1 MPSQPKAPFWLVVWM
16 VILGLVGL
24 AAWRAGMLD
33 QFGLRGPGPRGGA
46 AGGGVAGGGPAGGGN
61 PGGPAGAAGGGAP
74 AGAAPGAVPGAE
86 GVLFEAG
93 DSAAPTTVKEYS
105 FKPAEKL
112 PPVKGTSAYKPL
124 ENDTVRFAL
133 NVWAGWSP
141 IILANDGFKAGKVW
155 QAPGGKPFKIELVL
169 IDNPVTMRDAYAAGE
184 VHIGW
189 ATLDM
194 IPLFLEGLVD
204 RTGAPKDS
212 RVMPRVFQQ
221 VDFSNGGDG
230 IVVREGIK
238 TVKDLAGKK
247 LALAQNS
254 PSQFFALNMLVAG
267 GLQPGDVNMVYTE
280 DAFQAAAAFNAQKDL
295 AGCVSWAP
303 DIYNLEKAKGNRML
317 ITTQTANRLIADV
330 WFARADFAK
339 DHPDKIEAIV
349 RGIFDAMEAL
359 KTDASRAKAAELMA
373 AGYNIPA
380 TDTLAMLGD
389 AHSTNWAENYQFFLN
404 RNNPANFERIWKQAY
419 YLYRR
424 IGAISNP
431 PVPFDQVMDF
441 SVIQKLG
448 AEPKYAETKDE
459 YARALPPKT
468 LSQIRAE
475 NEEILTNTI
484 VIHFFPNSWD
494 LRKRIV
500 RRIDGREVEEPY
512 DAGVDLV
519 LDEVGSLAKQFGNAR
534 IVVEGHTDAS
544 MKGQV
549 PASMVKELSRQRAL
563 AVKDALVEKFEFDEN
578 RFAAD
583 GVGWERPADPEHP
596 GDHAKNR
603 RVEIKV
609 YSAEKE

>member
-1 MPSQPKAPFWLVVWM
+1 MASEPKAPFWLAVWA

-24 AAWRAGMLD
+24 AAWRAGMLEP
-33 QFGLRGPGPRGGA
+33 FGLGRPGAVAQRGAGGPGD
-46 AGGGVAGGGPAGGGN
+46 GPAGGGE
-61 PGGPAGAAGGGAP
+61 GAGPAGEGG
-74 AGAAPGAVPGAE
+74 E
-86 GVLFEAG
+86 GVFFEAS
-93 DSAAPTTVKEYS
+93 DAAVPTTVKEYT

-124 ENDTVRFAL
+124 ENETVRFAL
-133 NVWAGWSP
+133 NVWAGWAP
-141 IILANDGFKAGKVW
+141 IIYANDGFKPGKVW
-155 QAPGGKPFKIELVL
+155 QAPGGKPFKVELVL

-189 ATLDM
+189 GTLDM
-194 IPLFLEGLVD
+194 VPLFLEGLVD

-212 RVMPRVFQQ
+212 RVMPRIFQQ

-230 IVVREGIK
+230 IVVRDSIK

-247 LALAQNS
+247 LVLAQNS

-267 GLQPGDVNMVYTE
+267 GLQPGDVDMVYTD

-317 ITTQTANRLIADV
+317 VTTQTANRLIADV

-349 RGIFDAMEAL
+349 RGIFDAMAAL
-359 KTDASRAKAAELMA
+359 KTEGAKAKAAELMA

-389 AHSTNWAENYQFFLN
+389 AHSTNWAENYQFFIN

-448 AEPKYAETKDE
+448 AEKKYAETKDE
-459 YARALPPKT
+459 YTKALPPKT

-475 NEEILTNTI
+475 NEEILTNTV

-494 LRKRIV
+494 LRKKIV
-500 RRIDGREVEEPY
+500 RRIDGKDVEEPY
-512 DAGVDLV
+512 DPSVDLV
-519 LDEVGSLAKQFGNAR
+519 LDEVGALAKQFGNSR
-534 IVVEGHTDAS
+534 IVIEGHTDSS

-549 PASMVKELSRQRAL
+549 PPTMVKELSRQRAGS
-563 AVKDALVEKFEFDEN
+563 VKEALVGKYEFDEN
-578 RFAAD
+578 RFAVD
-583 GVGWERPADPEHP
+583 GVGWERPADPEQP
-596 GDHAKNR
+596 DNRALNR

>member
-1 MPSQPKAPFWLVVWM
+1 VWA

-24 AAWRAGMLD
+24 AAWRAGMLEP
-33 QFGLRGPGPRGGA
+33 FGFGRPGAVVQRGPGGP
-46 AGGGVAGGGPAGGGN
+46 GGGPAGGEG
-61 PGGPAGAAGGGAP
+61 AGAGGEG
-74 AGAAPGAVPGAE
+74 GE
-86 GVLFEAG
+86 GVFFEAS
-93 DSAAPTTVKEYS
+93 DEAVPTTVKEYS

-124 ENDTVRFAL
+124 ENETVRFAL
-133 NVWAGWSP
+133 NVWAGWAP
-141 IILANDGFKAGKVW
+141 IIYANDGFKAGKVW
-155 QAPGGKPFKIELVL
+155 QAPGGKPFKVELVL

-189 ATLDM
+189 GTLDM
-194 IPLFLEGLVD
+194 VPLFLEGLVD

-212 RVMPRVFQQ
+212 RVMPRIFQQ

-230 IVVREGIK
+230 IVVRDSIK

-247 LALAQNS
+247 LVLAQNS

-267 GLQPGDVNMVYTE
+267 GLQPGDVDMVYTD
-280 DAFQAAAAFNAQKDL
+280 DAFQAAAAFNAQKQL

-317 ITTQTANRLIADV
+317 VTTQTANRLIADI

-349 RGIFDAMEAL
+349 RGIFDAMASL
-359 KTDASRAKAAELMA
+359 KAEGAKAKVAELMA

-389 AHSTNWAENYQFFLN
+389 AHSTNWAENYQFFIN

-424 IGAISNP
+424 IGAITNP
-431 PVPFDQVMDF
+431 PVAFDQVMDF

-448 AEPKYAETKDE
+448 AEKKYAETKDE
-459 YARALPPKT
+459 YTKALPPKT

-475 NEEILTNTI
+475 NEEILTNTV

-500 RRIDGREVEEPY
+500 RRIDGKDVEEPY
-512 DAGVDLV
+512 DPSVDLV
-519 LDEVGSLAKQFGNAR
+519 LDEVGALAKQFGNSR
-534 IVVEGHTDAS
+534 IVIEGHTDSS

-549 PASMVKELSRQRAL
+549 PPAMVKELSRQRAGS
-563 AVKDALVEKFEFDEN
+563 VKESIVGKYEFDEN
-578 RFAAD
+578 RFAVD
-583 GVGWERPADPEHP
+583 GIGWDRPADPDQP
-596 GDHAKNR
+596 DNHALNR

-609 YSAEKE
+609 YSAEQE

>member
-1 MPSQPKAPFWLVVWM
+1 MASEPKAPFWLAVWA

-24 AAWRAGMLD
+24 AAWRAGMLEP
-33 QFGLRGPGPRGGA
+33 FGLGRPGAVAQRGAGGPGD
-46 AGGGVAGGGPAGGGN
+46 GPAGGGE
-61 PGGPAGAAGGGAP
+61 GAGPAGEGG
-74 AGAAPGAVPGAE
+74 E
-86 GVLFEAG
+86 GVFFEAS
-93 DSAAPTTVKEYS
+93 DAAVPTTVKEYT

-124 ENDTVRFAL
+124 ENETVRFAL
-133 NVWAGWSP
+133 NVWAGWAP
-141 IILANDGFKAGKVW
+141 IIYANDGFKPGKVW
-155 QAPGGKPFKIELVL
+155 QAPGGKPFKVELVL

-189 ATLDM
+189 GTLDM
-194 IPLFLEGLVD
+194 VPLFLEGLVD

-212 RVMPRVFQQ
+212 RVMPRIFQQ

-230 IVVREGIK
+230 IVVRDSIK

-247 LALAQNS
+247 LVLAQNS

-267 GLQPGDVNMVYTE
+267 GLQPGDVDMVYTD

-317 ITTQTANRLIADV
+317 VTTQTANRLIADV

-349 RGIFDAMEAL
+349 RGIFDAMAAL
-359 KTDASRAKAAELMA
+359 KTEGAKAKAAELMA

-389 AHSTNWAENYQFFLN
+389 AHSTNWAENYQFFIN

-448 AEPKYAETKDE
+448 AEKKYAETKDE
-459 YARALPPKT
+459 YTKALPPKT

-475 NEEILTNTI
+475 NEEILTNTV

-494 LRKRIV
+494 LRKKIV
-500 RRIDGREVEEPY
+500 RRIDGKDVEEPY
-512 DAGVDLV
+512 DPSVDLV
-519 LDEVGSLAKQFGNAR
+519 LDEVGALAKQFGNSR
-534 IVVEGHTDAS
+534 IVIEGHTDSS

-549 PASMVKELSRQRAL
+549 PPTMVKELSRQRAGS
-563 AVKDALVEKFEFDEN
+563 VKEALVGKYEFDEN
-578 RFAAD
+578 RFAVD
-583 GVGWERPADPEHP
+583 GVGWERPADPEQP
-596 GDHAKNR
+596 DNHALNR

>member
-1 MPSQPKAPFWLVVWM
+1 MSSQPRAPFWLAVWM

-24 AAWRAGMLD
+24 SAWRAGMLAPL
-33 QFGLRGPGPRGGA
+33 GLGGPGAGA
-46 AGGGVAGGGPAGGGN
+46 GQAARPAGGG
-61 PGGPAGAAGGGAP
+61 GGGLAGGGAVPAGGAP
-74 AGAAPGAVPGAE
+74 AGEGQPGGE

-93 DSAAPTTVKEYS
+93 DANVPTTVKEYT

-112 PPVKGTSAYKPL
+112 PPVKGTSGYKPL
-124 ENDTVRFAL
+124 VDDTVRFAL

-194 IPLFLEGLVD
+194 LPLFLEGLVD

-238 TVKDLAGKK
+238 TVRDLAGKK
-247 LALAQNS
+247 LVLAQNS

-267 GLQPGDVNMVYTE
+267 GVQPGDVDMVYTE

-317 ITTQTANRLIADV
+317 LTTQTANRLIADV

-339 DHPDKIEAIV
+339 DHPDKVEAIV
-349 RGIFDAMEAL
+349 RGIFDAMEQL
-359 KTDASRAKAAELMA
+359 KTESARAKAAELMS

-380 TDTLAMLGD
+380 SDTLAMLGD
-389 AHSTNWAENYQFFLN
+389 AHSTNWAENYQFFIN

-448 AEPKYAETKDE
+448 QEPKYAETKDE
-459 YARALPPKT
+459 YSKPLPPKS

-475 NEEILTNTI
+475 NEEILTNT
-484 VIHFFPNSWD
+484 VVVHFYPNSWD

-512 DAGVDLV
+512 DATVDLV
-519 LDEVGSLAKQFGNAR
+519 LDEVGALAKQFGNAR
-534 IVVEGHTDAS
+534 IVIEGHTDAS

-549 PASMVKELSRQRAL
+549 PASMVKELSRQRAS
-563 AVKDALVEKFEFDEN
+563 AVKEAIVDKYDFDPN
-578 RFAAD
+578 RFAFD
-583 GVGWERPADPEHP
+583 GVGWDRPADPDQP
-596 GDHAKNR
+596 DNHALNR

-609 YSAEKE
+609 FSAEKE

>member
-1 MPSQPKAPFWLVVWM
+1 M

-33 QFGLRGPGPRGGA
+33 QFGLGRPA
-46 AGGGVAGGGPAGGGN
+46 AGGGNAAARQAGAGAGGQGTGAGGQGTN
-61 PGGPAGAAGGGAP
+61 AGGQGANAGGQAGAQGGSAGGQTG
-74 AGAAPGAVPGAE
+74 GE

-93 DSAAPTTVKEYS
+93 DSAVPTTVKEYS

-124 ENDTVRFAL
+124 ENETVRFAL

-141 IILANDGFKAGKVW
+141 IILANEGFKAGKVW

-212 RVMPRVFQQ
+212 RVMPRVYQQ

-238 TVKDLAGKK
+238 TVRDLAGKK

-267 GLQPGDVNMVYTE
+267 GLQPGDVDMVYTE

-317 ITTQTANRLIADV
+317 VTTQTANRLIADV

-359 KTDASRAKAAELMA
+359 KTEPARAKAAELMA

-380 TDTLAMLGD
+380 TDTLSMLGD
-389 AHSTNWAENYQFFLN
+389 AHSTNWAENYQFFVN

-424 IGAISNP
+424 IGAITNP

-441 SVIQKLG
+441 SVIQKLA
-448 AEPKYAETKDE
+448 AEPRYADTKDE
-459 YARALPPKT
+459 YARSLPPKT

-475 NEEILTNTI
+475 NEEILTNTV

-512 DAGVDLV
+512 DSTVELV
-519 LDEVGSLAKQFGNAR
+519 LDEVGALAKQFGNAR
-534 IVVEGHTDAS
+534 IVIEGHTDGS

-549 PASMVKELSRQRAL
+549 PATMVKELSRQRA
-563 AVKDALVEKFEFDEN
+563 ASVKSALVEKFEFDEN
-578 RFAAD
+578 RFAVD

-596 GDHAKNR
+596 NDHAKNR